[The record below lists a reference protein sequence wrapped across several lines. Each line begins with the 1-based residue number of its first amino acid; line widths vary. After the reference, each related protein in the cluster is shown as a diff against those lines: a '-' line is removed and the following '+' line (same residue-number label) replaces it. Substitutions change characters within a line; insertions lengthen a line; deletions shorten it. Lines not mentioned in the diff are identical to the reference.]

1 MLAAIDEFALLSW
14 PTWAIIGAGC
24 CTALLAVMFSRL
36 VQVRRRGDP
45 PVPVAERPKHKPVER
60 QPNRHDP
67 FDYGS
72 ITDKRRAPRRN
83 GSAIAILITD
93 ADAIREPTRGH
104 VLDRS
109 MGGLRLVS
117 QNEVA
122 AGTVICLKPVK
133 GPPAT
138 PWVQVEVRS
147 CKKDEAGY
155 EICCQFLRT
164 PPWAVLLLFG

>member
-1 MLAAIDEFALLSW
+1 V
-14 PTWAIIGAGC
+14 
-24 CTALLAVMFSRL
+24 LLAVMLSRL
-36 VQVRRRGDP
+36 MQARRRSDT
-45 PVPVAERPKHKPVER
+45 VASVAEPPKQEPVER
-60 QPNRHDP
+60 QLIRHDP

-83 GSAIAILITD
+83 GNAIAILITD
-93 ADAIREPTRGH
+93 AEAMQEPTRGH

-122 AGTVICLKPVK
+122 PGTVISLKPLK
-133 GPPAT
+133 CPPAT

-147 CKKDEAGY
+147 CNKDEAGY